1 MRNET
6 TGDRPAE
13 VTRVI
18 CASIS
23 QMEGSVMDELLKIRD
38 RNCVPDAAPPV
49 RGAVLYSR
57 GWFVLWLEGDEAE
70 IDTVMRKAA
79 SDPRNAHQKEI
90 HRSFGA
96 PTLTEPVTLVAT
108 QGAEGPGAFGR
119 RVYHFRRQWQQ
130 GLIQEPAAIWQYL
143 SAPCTV
149 SDVPE
154 REPDRHIAL
163 VSAENNG
170 PIDLLRKLGEQSG
183 SEVVYQRFAR
193 GQRHTSDVGVSY
205 VDLVISGRV
214 CRVQLLSRRALPH
227 RMVRQAMV
235 GTDSLVMLL
244 GGKPAAAVELATA
257 VAACLA
263 TLPAPPAICLVS
275 ESDEIAATI
284 GGMLCQQMAHAAQA
298 PALRRLQEAQL
309 AEFIV
314 RHEVPGAQGVRA
326 GASGAN
332 ARAWPSA
339 LAQQAQRAVSQGMPG

>member
-1 MRNET
+1 
-6 TGDRPAE
+6 
-13 VTRVI
+13 
-18 CASIS
+18 
-23 QMEGSVMDELLKIRD
+23 MDELLKIRD

-57 GWFVLWLEGDEAE
+57 GWFVIWLEGDEAE
-70 IDTVMRKAA
+70 VDAVMRKAA
-79 SDPRNAHQKEI
+79 TDPRNAHQKEI
-90 HRSFGA
+90 HRSVGA
-96 PTLTEPVTLVAT
+96 PTLTEPLTLVAT

-130 GLIQEPAAIWQYL
+130 GLIQQPAAIWQYL
-143 SAPCTV
+143 SAPCAV

-183 SEVVYQRFAR
+183 TEVVYQRFAR

-205 VDLVISGRV
+205 VDLVISGQV

-235 GTDSLVMLL
+235 GTASLVMLL
-244 GGKPAAAVELATA
+244 GGKPAAAIELAA
-257 VAACLA
+257 GVAACLA
-263 TLPAPPAICLVS
+263 TLPAPPAIWLVS

-284 GGMLCQQMAHAAQA
+284 GGMLRQQMASATQA
-298 PALRRLQEAQL
+298 PALQRLQETHL
-309 AEFIV
+309 AEFILGRDV
-314 RHEVPGAQGVRA
+314 RDGRGIPA
-326 GASGAN
+326 GPRGTPARIRPAS
-332 ARAWPSA
+332 
-339 LAQQAQRAVSQGMPG
+339 LAHPAARAVSQGMPG